1 MSEHLPQSPDIKVGY
16 VQHRFLVAFG
26 CALVILLERALG
38 HWVLFFDASPLLSYL
53 YVGFLALY
61 FPAILPASIV
71 CLLGLFAD
79 FLALDP
85 FGVRTFT
92 LTGFYL
98 LIRWRADQIIDE
110 DFITIWS
117 QMALYVMAIALVR
130 LACYVGL
137 YVSFPD
143 LLSLAYQTGMTILIF
158 PILFVIGKSLAAIL
172 QR

>member
-1 MSEHLPQSPDIKVGY
+1 MSEHLPQSPDVKVGY
-16 VQHRFLVAFG
+16 IQHRFLVAFG
-26 CALVILLERALG
+26 CALVILFERALA

-53 YVGFLALY
+53 YVGFMALY
-61 FPAILPASIV
+61 FPAILPVSVV
-71 CLLGLFAD
+71 CLLGLFSD
-79 FLALDP
+79 LLALDP

-98 LIRWRADQIIDE
+98 LMSWRADQIIDE

-117 QMALYVMAIALVR
+117 QMALYIMLIALIR